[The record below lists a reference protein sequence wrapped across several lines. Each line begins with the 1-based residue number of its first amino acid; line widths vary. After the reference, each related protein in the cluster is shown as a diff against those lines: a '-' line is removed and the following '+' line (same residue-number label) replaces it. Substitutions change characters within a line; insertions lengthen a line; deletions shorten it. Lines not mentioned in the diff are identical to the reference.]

1 MQGSKLSQQQATPTS
16 SIQRANSK
24 ASFHRAQHLS
34 QKHLQDQDYKMLD
47 VHQRLYTDFDQKKQ
61 RLMRKKMELQKNE
74 EQKIKKV
81 IDFRTFTINNK
92 YLARNMQKFVKY
104 HASPHTSPPLALSL
118 HLPPHLPA
126 SIIRRMKIGT
136 QCLSRTHTRTHT
148 YLTKR
153 AGKGAQDDKLNKTF
167 DDSSSVDKSKQAN
180 ETDMSQNNSQLFGA
194 N

>member
-1 MQGSKLSQQQATPTS
+1 MQGSKLSQQQQQQATPTS

-92 YLARNMQKFVKY
+92 YLARNMQKFVK
-104 HASPHTSPPLALSL
+104 
-118 HLPPHLPA
+118 
-126 SIIRRMKIGT
+126 
-136 QCLSRTHTRTHT
+136 
-148 YLTKR
+148 

-194 N
+194 NQQAVSIIDCPLLNQKLNQIKTKLTKVQLNKL